1 MLTETDI
8 LVVED
13 DPLLRL
19 GMVCMLRDMGYQA
32 SAAQDA
38 MHALPMLQSGIGIDV
53 LITDY
58 SMPGMTGI
66 ELARRMAAQ
75 RPDLQVVIMSGH
87 LKLNDELAP
96 EWRRLTKPFT
106 ERELRREIEA
116 LTSG

>member
-1 MLTETDI
+1 MPTGTEI

-32 SAAQDA
+32 SAAPDA
-38 MHALPMLQSGIGIDV
+38 MHVLPMLQLGIGVDI

-58 SMPGMTGI
+58 NMPGMTGI

-87 LKLNDELAP
+87 LKLNEDLAP
-96 EWRRLTKPFT
+96 DWRRLTKPFT
-106 ERELRREIEA
+106 EHELRHAIKT
-116 LTSG
+116 LKSK